1 LYVAV
6 EKILAMDE
14 PMPADWAVSGT
25 TGYDSLALTNA
36 LFVDPAGEKPL
47 TDFFEK
53 IVGSDRSFEELV
65 YKKKRLILDVELA
78 SELRMLATQL
88 AELAQQDRRSI
99 DFTVH
104 ALHTALREVIA
115 CFPVYRSYVRPGHIS
130 EQDTRHIEQAI
141 DAAIARSAPQ
151 YSGVFDYLRDILLLR
166 YPRNAT
172 DEIRA
177 AQNAFVLKFQQLTS
191 PTTAKGIEDTSFYI
205 YNRLTSL
212 NEVGGNPGKFSVS
225 PDELHRYFEHRQKN
239 WPLGLSP
246 LTTHDT
252 KRSEDVRARIS
263 VLSEIPAD
271 WRSAV
276 EGWFDLNKPIRRQLK
291 AGIAP
296 APNDEYLLYQT
307 LIGAWPFGDPS
318 QDEYADFT
326 KRISAYML
334 KAMREAKVRTNWTH
348 PDTEYEKAVDDFVH
362 ALLDRRRSEKFFAT
376 FSPLATRISDIGI
389 VNSLLQTL
397 IRLTAP
403 GVPDT
408 YQGSELWDLSLV
420 DPDNR
425 RPVDYARRR
434 SALADLKARWDSAD
448 RVELL
453 RELWSTR
460 QDARI
465 KLLLIWRLHE
475 ARRARPDLF
484 TAGEYV
490 PLRPIGPAADRV
502 FCFLRRHGSDAL
514 LVIATRHTAAL
525 GPFPW
530 ATDPLAKTSLPDL
543 PTVPFRDLFTGLP
556 YDPAAALRNLPVA
569 VFGSWE

>member
-1 LYVAV
+1 
-6 EKILAMDE
+6 
-14 PMPADWAVSGT
+14 
-25 TGYDSLALTNA
+25 
-36 LFVDPAGEKPL
+36 
-47 TDFFEK
+47 
-53 IVGSDRSFEELV
+53 
-65 YKKKRLILDVELA
+65 
-78 SELRMLATQL
+78 
-88 AELAQQDRRSI
+88 LAQTDRRSI
-99 DFTVH
+99 DFTVR
-104 ALHTALREVIA
+104 ALHIALRETIA

-130 EQDTRHIEQAI
+130 EQDTRYIEK
-141 DAAIARSAPQ
+141 AIAAAMARNAPQ
-151 YSGVFDYLRDILLLR
+151 YAAVFDFLRDTLLLR

-225 PDELHRYFEHRQKN
+225 PDELHRYFEDRQKH

-263 VLSEIPAD
+263 VLSEIPAK

-276 EGWFDLNKPIRRQLK
+276 ESWFDLNEPLRRQLRT
-291 AGIAP
+291 GIAP

-307 LIGAWPFGDPS
+307 LIGAWPFGESSP
-318 QDEYADFT
+318 EEHADFV

-348 PDTEYEKAVDDFVH
+348 PDAEYEKAVDNFVY
-362 ALLDRRRSEKFFAT
+362 ALLDRQKSDKFFAT
-376 FSPLATRISDIGI
+376 FLPLAKHISDIGV
-389 VNSLLQTL
+389 VNSLSQTL

-408 YQGSELWDLSLV
+408 YQGSELWDMSLV

-425 RPVDYARRR
+425 RQVDYARRR
-434 SALADLKARWDSAD
+434 SALADLKAQWDSGD

-453 RELWSTR
+453 RKLWSTR
-460 QDARI
+460 QDARL

-475 ARRARPDLF
+475 ERRTRPDLF

-490 PLRPIGPAADRV
+490 PLRPPGSAADRV

-525 GPFPW
+525 GSFPW
-530 ATDPLAKTSLPDL
+530 DTDPLAKTLLPAL
-543 PTVPFRDLFTGLP
+543 PAVPFRDLVTGLP
-556 YDPAAALRNLPVA
+556 YDPAAALRNFPVA
-569 VFGSWE
+569 VLGSWK